1 MSIKIIFKWELYGQM
16 ELEFEFK
23 DEGGGIGRSDQVLF
37 CSRFRVRRNYTTSGK
52 GDKHDRPSQK
62 TKKKRT

>member
-1 MSIKIIFKWELYGQM
+1 M

-23 DEGGGIGRSDQVLF
+23 DEGRGIGRSDQVLF

-52 GDKHDRPSQK
+52 GDKPEKPSQN
-62 TKKKRT
+62 TEKKRI